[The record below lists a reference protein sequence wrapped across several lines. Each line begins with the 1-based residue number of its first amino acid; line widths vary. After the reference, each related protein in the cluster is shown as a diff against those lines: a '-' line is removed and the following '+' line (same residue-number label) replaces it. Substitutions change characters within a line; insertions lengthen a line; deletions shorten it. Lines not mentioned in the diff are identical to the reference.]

1 MPSIK
6 DAIKAGADMKGYA
19 PAPAL
24 PVLPQMVN
32 DNRPKANPSIRC
44 PLPPFNSDPDTL
56 RQFETGYQMPQV
68 RVIPLPVTSG
78 VAVPTAPTAGV
89 GTSAAASSSSS
100 TAVVTPTEVS
110 VTMNTG
116 VLAAGQI
123 FTGTV
128 QMAKVFTLLNLAA
141 TQICELRIYG
151 SAGAQS
157 FDESRPVDDP
167 VSPEITSNFIVS
179 ANFDTVP
186 FTWPCQDLSGVNQNT
201 PRNST
206 IYVTVINTDENA
218 VSNIA
223 VTITYL
229 PGEL

>member
-6 DAIKAGADMKGYA
+6 DAIKAGSDLKGYS
-19 PAPAL
+19 PAPSL

-56 RQFETGYQMPQV
+56 RQFETGYQMPQI

-78 VAVPTAPTAGV
+78 VAVPTAA
-89 GTSAAASSSSS
+89 SASTGSAASSSSS
-100 TAVVTPTEVS
+100 SSVVVSPTEVS
-110 VTMNTG
+110 VMMNTG
-116 VLAAGQI
+116 VLASGQI

-128 QMAKVFTLLNLAA
+128 QMAKAFNLLNIAA
-141 TQICELRIYG
+141 TQICEVRIYG
-151 SAGAQS
+151 TAGVQS
-157 FDESRPVDDP
+157 FDELRPVDDP
-167 VSPEITSNFIVS
+167 VPPEITSNVIVCV
-179 ANFDTVP
+179 NFDTVP
-186 FTWPCQDLSGVNQNT
+186 FAWPCQDLAGQNQNT

-206 IYVTVINTDENA
+206 IYVTVINTDVNA

-229 PGEL
+229 PLEL